1 MDLNPPTSAGAQP
14 SALGTKPLAAY
25 SDSEVRAEFFDA
37 LEDGNINLCLEL
49 YAHPAIHG
57 EIRNGQGETMLHVA
71 IRSGHTMIAR
81 RLTQECDGAV
91 DYLDAID
98 DHGYTP
104 LMLAVRLG
112 QLELVD
118 ALLEAGASA
127 DVPLTEQRAALVDE
141 ASGKNSSIVPSALH
155 LAVHFRAYAENSDDV
170 QKGKDMI
177 ASLTRA
183 RADCADALMRSISMG
198 TIKATRILIN
208 ELKADPSRAFYHAA
222 MAKLPKTAYALQFLG
237 ADGIADL
244 AAAAQRGDERSIGAL
259 LGPVLARNIAT
270 AVNTVAATGDIAAV
284 QSILLDRGIYSYA
297 VRQAI
302 KAGKP
307 EIVKVLIEAAVTSPY
322 EGLNDAGEADAA
334 KGHTLFD
341 PIEDDNPPDTDKY
354 EELVE
359 HTVSGNLE
367 ALTELSRARIYDA
380 DALTYFAET
389 GNADKGKVLLNVHRG
404 ETIGLTA
411 LAQAIV
417 DNKLDSAKAL
427 ISVGA
432 NGEKLLM
439 QTINGSNVWIAMPL
453 IDLGVDLS
461 AALMYAVESKS
472 QRAVDVLCL
481 LGAEFP
487 DALLC
492 AAKRENTAVAK
503 TLIATG
509 SVNVADIVELV
520 ELARNSGDERAA
532 NFLLSLNNPIGK
544 LSKA

>member
-1 MDLNPPTSAGAQP
+1 MDLNPPTLTGAQT
-14 SALGTKPLAAY
+14 SISGIESLTALSNGEARAA
-25 SDSEVRAEFFDA
+25 FFDA
-37 LEDGNINLCLEL
+37 IEDGKMYIYRQLCL
-49 YAHPAIHG
+49 HPAIDID
-57 EIRNGQGETMLHVA
+57 IRNDQGESALHVA
-71 IRSGHTMIAR
+71 IWSGNTVVADEIMEEI
-81 RLTQECDGAV
+81 DGDI

-104 LMLAVRLG
+104 LMLAVRRG
-112 QLELVD
+112 RVDLVD

-127 DVPLTEQRAALVDE
+127 DISLTEQRAALVNK
-141 ASGKNSSIVPSALH
+141 ASGRNSSVVPSALL
-155 LAVHFRAYAENSDDV
+155 LAVHFSAYAENSGDV
-170 QKGKDMI
+170 QKGKDMV
-177 ASLTRA
+177 ALLVRA
-183 RADCADALMRSISMG
+183 GADSADALMRSVSMG
-198 TIKATRILIN
+198 TTKASRVLID

-270 AVNTVAATGDIAAV
+270 AANTVAATGDIAAV
-284 QSILLDRGIYSYA
+284 QSILLDRAIYSYA

-307 EIVKVLIEAAVTSPY
+307 EIVKVLIEAAVTSRY
-322 EGLNDAGEADAA
+322 GDLNDAGEADAA

-341 PIEDDNPPDTDKY
+341 PIEDDNPPDTDRY

-359 HTVSGNLE
+359 HKVSGNLE

-389 GNADKGKVLLNVHRG
+389 GNADKAKVLLNVHRG

-417 DNKLDSAKAL
+417 DNKIDVAKAL
-427 ISVGA
+427 VSLGA

-487 DALLC
+487 NALLC

-509 SVNVADIVELV
+509 SVNVADIVEL
-520 ELARNSGDERAA
+520 ARNSGDERAA